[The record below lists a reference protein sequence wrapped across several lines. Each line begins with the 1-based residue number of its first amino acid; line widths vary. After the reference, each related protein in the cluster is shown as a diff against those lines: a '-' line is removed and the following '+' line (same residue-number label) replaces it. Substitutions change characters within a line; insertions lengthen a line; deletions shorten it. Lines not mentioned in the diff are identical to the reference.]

1 MERHIWRF
9 CLGLLFASMGML
21 AQSANQPRTLTWQET
36 EARFKANNPALLAG
50 QVTIDESRADEITA
64 YLRPNPDLT
73 ISADGTQIAPFHGV
87 WTPLAGTFYSPNV
100 SYLHERAHKRE
111 LRLLSAQKGTI
122 IAISTQADLE
132 RNLLFNLRD
141 AFVRVLLAKAVYGV
155 AKANLDYYDKEIA
168 LNKDRYNAGDIAKV
182 DFQRVELQRVQFESD
197 LQTALVNLRTAKI
210 DLLTLLRE
218 QTPVDNFDVEEPF
231 DFREPLS
238 ALTDLR
244 QTALETRPDLKEA
257 EQALDKARTD
267 HQLSIANGS
276 TDPTFGVWWTH
287 NGSFNNQFANDT
299 LGLSVNI
306 PLRIFDRNQG
316 DKLHT
321 LLDINRNQKLRDQA
335 EITALHDVDSAYAT
349 LQSTVQLLR
358 PYKAKY
364 LSEAQEVRET
374 VAYAYQHGGATLLD
388 FLDAQKSYRDTQLNY
403 LNLVGA
409 YFSAANQVNFSVGRE
424 VIR

>member
-1 MERHIWRF
+1 MGRHIWRF
-9 CLGLLFASMGML
+9 CLGLLFASMGMQ
-21 AQSANQPRTLTWQET
+21 AQSASPPRTLSWQET

-64 YLRPNPDLT
+64 YLRPNPNINLFLD
-73 ISADGTQIAPFHGV
+73 QITPYSGNHGLRPI
-87 WTPLAGTFYSPNV
+87 WQSYPSGSID
-100 SYLHERAHKRE
+100 YLHERGHKRE
-111 LRLLSAQKGTI
+111 LRLESAQKGT
-122 IAISTQADLE
+122 AVTVSTQADLE
-132 RNLLFNLRD
+132 RNLLFSLRD

-168 LNKDRYNAGDIAKV
+168 INKHRYNAGDIAKV
-182 DFQRVELQRVQFESD
+182 DFLRVELQRVQFESD
-197 LQTALVNLRTAKI
+197 LQTSLVNLRTAKI
-210 DLLTLLRE
+210 DLLALLRE
-218 QTPVDNFDVEEPF
+218 QTPVNNFDVDEPF
-231 DFREPLS
+231 DFREPVSTL
-238 ALTDLR
+238 ADLR
-244 QTALETRPDLKEA
+244 TLALETRPDLKEA
-257 EQALDKARTD
+257 EQSLDKARTD
-267 HQLSIANGS
+267 HQLSIANGTS
-276 TDPTFGVWWTH
+276 DPTFSI
-287 NGSFNNQFANDT
+287 NGSRQADPLNTYF
-299 LGLSVNI
+299 GGSVSF

-321 LLDINRNQKLRDQA
+321 LLDINRNQKLRDAA

-364 LSEAQEVRET
+364 LQEAQEVRET
-374 VAYAYQHGGATLLD
+374 IAYAYAHGGATLLD
-388 FLDAQKSYRDTQLNY
+388 FLDAQKEYRDTQLNY